1 VIFRRL
7 RHSMVFCFFPSEP
20 PESVKSKGT
29 RGQRDA
35 LILEKQNHPHVFAL
49 GLKDAACKEPG
60 CFILSACGALGG
72 CTACWARK
80 AVLEKYANGLDD
92 YRCCQGYVGA
102 CCCVEPPE
110 CRGSPAALFLEGCC
124 CPVFSLSIA
133 RIHLMDKKQVRPD
146 PCDYQLIACSNCLQ
160 LLACVVDIVAMF
172 DERATELANLID
184 CAADCFTCSV
194 AGCMGAQIKHEMDK
208 DQHGVVYAVAVPTPM
223 SVAQAHGIPVVA
235 VGSESA
241 PPPAP
246 LMPSPPKGAKSLPV
260 VAVQPAAESMER

>member
-1 VIFRRL
+1 MIFRRL
-7 RHSMVFCFFPSEP
+7 RHAMVFCFFPSEP

-49 GLKDAACKEPG
+49 GLKDAACKAPVLAPLLDRTRAQFSHALALPQRSLNSRRRRRTSQEPG

-80 AVLEKYANGLDD
+80 AVLEKYANGSGGGTGLSVSPRWLSGSCSICRIIGLDD

-110 CRGSPAALFLEGCC
+110 CRGEAIPPLLPQHHGTRIYTLSHLSAGSPAALFLEGCC

-133 RIHLMDKKQVRPD
+133 RIHLMDKKQ
-146 PCDYQLIACSNCLQ
+146 
-160 LLACVVDIVAMF
+160 
-172 DERATELANLID
+172 
-184 CAADCFTCSV
+184 AARDWPRTRG
-194 AGCMGAQIKHEMDK
+194 AGQ
-208 DQHGVVYAVAVPTPM
+208 
-223 SVAQAHGIPVVA
+223 
-235 VGSESA
+235 
-241 PPPAP
+241 
-246 LMPSPPKGAKSLPV
+246 
-260 VAVQPAAESMER
+260 